1 MHYHG
6 DDLTPFILAAV
17 GIHCDSLEALL
28 SAGADLS
35 FDILGG
41 QATRALHFLVDS
53 GARGAAACVRHLLER
68 SSDLATQTVTYGNN
82 NRPLDTL
89 QQAYDRGAYDDTP
102 EEYAAIYELLSASS
116 PINPNTGGSKRTF

>member
-1 MHYHG
+1 MWG
-6 DDLTPFILAAV
+6 KAIVVVLLAVLAN
-17 GIHCDSLEALL
+17 
-28 SAGADLS
+28 
-35 FDILGG
+35 FYLGG
-41 QATRALHFLVDS
+41 RTERPSDAAKADILVDS
-53 GARGAAACVRHLLER
+53 GARGAATCARHLLER

-116 PINPNTGGSKRTF
+116 PINPNNGGSKRTF